1 MTTPAGNGRPRQIAL
16 ALEHPVRHHRE
27 DIVVSPANAA
37 AMRLVDLWP
46 DWPAPVV
53 VIVGPRGS
61 GKTHM
66 AEVWHQESGATRL
79 AASAIG
85 GQAGEV
91 RGPVLIDPADVE
103 GLDEAG
109 LFHLINVVRETG
121 TNLLLTGRRAPA
133 AWGVTLPDLASRLRA
148 ATTVELREPDDML
161 LEGVITKLFADRQLV
176 VEPHV
181 VQYLLRRMERS
192 LAAATEIV
200 ERLDRAALEQKTR
213 ITRGLAAALLD
224 DHPPGNEN
232 ES

>member
-16 ALEHPVRHHRE
+16 ALDHPVRHHRE

-53 VIVGPRGS
+53 VIVGPQGA
-61 GKTHM
+61 GKTHL
-66 AEVWHQESGATRL
+66 AEVWREESGATRL
-79 AASAIG
+79 SASALG
-85 GQAGEV
+85 AQAGEV
-91 RGPVLIDPADVE
+91 RGPVLVDPADAE

-109 LFHLINVVRETG
+109 LFHLINVVREAG

-148 ATTVELREPDDML
+148 ATTVELREPDDLL
-161 LEGVITKLFADRQLV
+161 LEGVISKLFADRQLV

-224 DHPPGNEN
+224 DLPPGDEN